1 MAIIVVGGGGR
12 GVGKT
17 ALICG
22 LIRALPNARWTAV
35 KITTHAHG
43 HTEPVFEET
52 ATGEGTDTARY
63 LAAGAQRAL
72 LVTSHEDDLATAL
85 RRILDE
91 NRTQE
96 NLIFESNSVLNHL
109 KPDLCFAVSM
119 SLEGGRKAS
128 FDLVERCADAT
139 VALGGHDHVTND
151 HSARGERIHFHLA
164 SLERISPPMLA
175 WVRERLSV
183 RDWRGSA

>member
-1 MAIIVVGGGGR
+1 MAIIVVGGSGR

-22 LIRALPNARWTAV
+22 LISALPDARWTAV

-52 ATGEGTDTARY
+52 AAGEGTDTARY

-72 LVTSHEDDLATAL
+72 LVTSHEDDLATTV

-91 NRTQE
+91 DRDE
-96 NLIFESNSVLNHL
+96 SRAGVNLIFESNSVLNHL

-164 SLERISPPMLA
+164 SLERVSQPMLA
-175 WVRERLSV
+175 WVHEKLPAR
-183 RDWRGSA
+183 